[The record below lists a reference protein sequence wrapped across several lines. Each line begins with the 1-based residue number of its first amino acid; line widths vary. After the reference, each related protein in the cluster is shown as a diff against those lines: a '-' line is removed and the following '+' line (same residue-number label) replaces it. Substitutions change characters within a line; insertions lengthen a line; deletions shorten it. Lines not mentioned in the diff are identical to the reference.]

1 MNTMSKTSLGVASV
15 VLVACFLLCGGELC
29 AGIALFGWILI
40 TRKAQSGR
48 WVSTK
53 ARSVWSSISRV
64 GAEANLQN
72 HLQNRS
78 MRHNYQT
85 QRKLAR

>member
-1 MNTMSKTSLGVASV
+1 MNTISNTELVVASV
-15 VLVACFLLCGGELC
+15 FLVLYFLLCGGEVS
-29 AGIALFGWILI
+29 AGVVLLGWILI

-85 QRKLAR
+85 QRKLAG